1 MASRKST
8 PLSGVPI
15 SNAKGGETCTISTR
29 AIDNGFVV
37 TETRYGEGLGDYRS
51 SERFSKTAPSLG
63 KMVSQPEGSV
73 GNERLS
79 GAIKECNS

>member
-1 MASRKST
+1 MARKVT
-8 PLSGVPI
+8 GLSGVPT

-37 TETRYGEGLGDYRS
+37 TETRYGEGLGDYQSR
-51 SERFSKTAPSLG
+51 EHFSKTAPSLA
-63 KMVSQPEGSV
+63 KMTAQPEGSV

>member
-1 MASRKST
+1 MARKVT
-8 PLSGVPI
+8 GLSGVPI

-29 AIDNGFVV
+29 AIDNGFVIS
-37 TETRYGEGLGDYRS
+37 ETRYGEGLGDYQSR
-51 SERFSKTAPSLG
+51 ERFSKTAPSLG
-63 KMVSQPEGSV
+63 KMASQPEGSV